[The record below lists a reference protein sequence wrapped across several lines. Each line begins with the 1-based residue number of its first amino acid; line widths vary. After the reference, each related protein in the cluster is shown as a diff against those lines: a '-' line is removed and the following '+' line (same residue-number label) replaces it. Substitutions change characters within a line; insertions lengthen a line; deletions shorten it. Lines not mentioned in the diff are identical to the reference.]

1 MRSQRALI
9 DVSALPTVV
18 FGSRATSWWGMMC
31 FMAVESLTLS
41 VCAVSY
47 FYLRKNFQAWPPEGT
62 PHPSLLLPSLALV
75 ALLASNFLAVMLDRA
90 AKKENFARTKLM
102 LVVSTLAGLALFVIR
117 IFEFGSLNTSWDSN
131 AYGSIAWATLAF
143 HGSLMLMDVLETGG
157 LAFVYLFGKPQRKHY
172 VHASENAIYWGFTT
186 LSWVPLYAIVFWGPR
201 FM

>member
-31 FMAVESLTLS
+31 FMAVESLTLAI
-41 VCAVSY
+41 CAVSY

-62 PHPSLLLPSLALV
+62 RLPSLLLPTIAVVALV
-75 ALLASNFLAVMLDRA
+75 ASNALAVMLDRA
-90 AKKENFARTKLM
+90 AKKENFARTRVM
-102 LVVSTLAGLALFVIR
+102 LGIATVAGMVLFVIR
-117 IFEFGSLNTSWDSN
+117 IFEFQSLNTSWDSN
-131 AYGSIAWATLAF
+131 AYGSIAWAVMAF
-143 HGSLMLMDVLETGG
+143 HGSLMLMDTLETGG
-157 LAFVYLFGKPQRKHY
+157 LALVYMFGKPQRKHY

-186 LSWVPLYAIVFWGPR
+186 LSWVPLYVIVFWGPR